1 VANQIKK
8 KFLGADQVSGDK
20 ILLDN
25 EQALRAKMSNGF
37 STDVF
42 KLDANDK
49 IIAFRDGMS
58 PEEIAYQSDISGL
71 DGAINGH
78 IDAVSDAHDASAISV
93 SPSGNL
99 GSTNVQLALEEL
111 QLELDG
117 IGSSYVDVSGDTM
130 SGNLDMDGNNIVG
143 LPVPSANGQPLVYDQ
158 LGANSGVAPLSSSG
172 KIDAQYLPSYVDD
185 VEEYANLAGF
195 PGVGESGKIYVALD
209 TNKTYRWSG
218 SQYIE
223 ISPSEVNSVNGAT
236 GIVVLDSDDISEG
249 SSNLYFTDARAQSAS
264 VADAIVDGV
273 TNVAPSQNA
282 VHDALA
288 LKYDSADFNTDWDN
302 RLSQKDTDDL
312 AEGTSNLYF
321 TDARAKTAAV
331 ANAINDGIIDV
342 APSQDAVHDALALKL
357 DIADFPAEFSSELAT
372 KSTNDLAEGGSNLYF
387 TDARAKSA
395 AVADLIQ
402 DGVLDVA
409 PSQNAVFDAISVL
422 EGEDETFLKL
432 DGSRTMTGTLQMD
445 FNSINAVGAISGPTE
460 ITGQVGQTMTFGISS
475 SFIFQ
480 SAIDM
485 QSASKIVGLSDGV
498 DPADA
503 VNKGQL
509 DGVESALDS
518 RIDALESAVA
528 VEWATPYKRT
538 LDATDLSNG
547 YIDLPHEAVQT
558 NGMGVFA
565 DRLALHQGA
574 SEDYTLSV
582 SGGVTRITFGGDLV
596 GGGATQP
603 LQEGDSIYV
612 RYQKAI

>member
-1 VANQIKK
+1 MANQIKK

-25 EQALRAKMSNGF
+25 EQALRAKLSSGF
-37 STDVF
+37 TTDVL
-42 KLDANDK
+42 KLDVNNK
-49 IIAFRDGMS
+49 VIVYRDGVTD
-58 PEEIAYQSDISGL
+58 EIAYQGDITDL
-71 DGAINGH
+71 DGAITDHVGS
-78 IDAVSDAHDASAISV
+78 ASDAHDASAISV
-93 SPSGNL
+93 VATGNL
-99 GSTNVQLALEEL
+99 IATNVQGALEEL
-111 QLELDG
+111 QMELDG
-117 IGSSYVDVSGDTM
+117 LGATYVDVAGDTM
-130 SGNLDMDGNNIVG
+130 SGSLDMDGNSIEG
-143 LPVPSANGQPLVYDQ
+143 LPSATASGQPVAFQ
-158 LGANSGVAPLSSSG
+158 QIGANDGVAPLNGSG

-185 VEEYANLAGF
+185 VEEYAALANF
-195 PGVGESGKIYVALD
+195 PVAGESGKIYVALD

-223 ISPSEVNSVNGAT
+223 ISPSEVNSVNGQS

-249 SSNLYFTDARAQSAS
+249 SSNLYFTEARAKSAAVS
-264 VADAIVDGV
+264 DAIVDGV
-273 TNVAPSQNA
+273 TDVAPSQNA

-288 LKYDSADFNTDWDN
+288 LKYDAADFDADWDA

-312 AEGTSNLYF
+312 SEGASNLYF
-321 TDARAKTAAV
+321 TDARAKAAAV
-331 ANAINDGIIDV
+331 SNSISDGIIDV
-342 APSQDAVHDALALKL
+342 APSQNAVHDALALKL
-357 DIADFPAEFSSELAT
+357 DISAFPAEFSSELAT

-387 TDARAKSA
+387 TDARAKAA

-409 PSQNAVFDAISVL
+409 PSQNAVFDAVAAL
-422 EGEDETFLKL
+422 EAEDDTFLKL
-432 DGSRTMTGTLQMD
+432 DGSRTMTGNLQMD
-445 FNSINAVGAISGPTE
+445 FNSINSVGAISGPTE
-460 ITGQVGQTMTFGISS
+460 ITGQIGQTMTFGISS

-485 QSASKIVGLSDGV
+485 QSASKIVGLSDGT
-498 DPADA
+498 ASGDA

-509 DGVESALDS
+509 DAVESALDS
-518 RIDALESAVA
+518 RLDVLEAA
-528 VEWATPYKRT
+528 AAEWATPYKRT

-547 YIDLPHEAVQT
+547 YIDLPHEALQT
-558 NGMGVFA
+558 NSMGVFA

-582 SGGVTRITFGGDLV
+582 VGGVTRITFGGDLV

-612 RYQKAI
+612 RYQKSV

>member
-1 VANQIKK
+1 MANQIKK

-25 EQALRAKMSNGF
+25 EQALRAKLSSGF
-37 STDVF
+37 TTDVL
-42 KLDANDK
+42 KLDTNNK
-49 IIAFRDGMS
+49 VMVYRDGVS
-58 PEEIAYQSDISGL
+58 DEIAYQGDITDL
-71 DGAINGH
+71 DGAITDHVGS
-78 IDAVSDAHDASAISV
+78 ASDAHDASAISV
-93 SPSGNL
+93 VATGNL
-99 GSTNVQLALEEL
+99 IATNVQGALEEL
-111 QLELDG
+111 QMELDG
-117 IGSSYVDVSGDTM
+117 LGATYVDVAGDTM
-130 SGNLDMDGNNIVG
+130 SGNLDMDGNSIEG
-143 LPVPSANGQPLVYDQ
+143 LPSATASGQPVAFQ
-158 LGANSGVAPLSSSG
+158 QIGANDGVAPLNGAG

-185 VEEYANLAGF
+185 VEEYADLNSF
-195 PGVGESGKIYVALD
+195 PAGESGKIYVALD

-223 ISPSEVNSVNGAT
+223 ISPSEVNSVNGQS

-249 SSNLYFTDARAQSAS
+249 SSNLYFTEARAKSAAVS
-264 VADAIVDGV
+264 DAIVDGV
-273 TNVAPSQNA
+273 TDVAPSQNA

-288 LKYDSADFNTDWDN
+288 LKYDAADFDADWDA

-312 AEGTSNLYF
+312 SEGASNLYF
-321 TDARAKTAAV
+321 TDARAKAAAV
-331 ANAINDGIIDV
+331 SNSISDGIIDV
-342 APSQDAVHDALALKL
+342 APSQNAVHDALALKL
-357 DIADFPAEFSSELAT
+357 DISAFPAEFSSELAT

-387 TDARAKSA
+387 TDARAKAA

-409 PSQNAVFDAISVL
+409 PSQNAVFDAVAAL
-422 EGEDETFLKL
+422 EAEDDTFLKL
-432 DGSRTMTGTLQMD
+432 DGSRTMTGNLQMD
-445 FNSINAVGAISGPTE
+445 FNSINSVGAISGPTE
-460 ITGQVGQTMTFGISS
+460 ITGQIGQTMTFGISS

-485 QSASKIVGLSDGV
+485 QSASKIVGLSDGT
-498 DPADA
+498 ASGDA

-509 DGVESALDS
+509 DAVESALDS
-518 RIDALESAVA
+518 RLDVLEAA
-528 VEWATPYKRT
+528 AAEWATPYKRT

-547 YIDLPHEAVQT
+547 YIDLPHEALQT
-558 NGMGVFA
+558 NSMGVFA

-582 SGGVTRITFGGDLV
+582 VGGVTRITFGGDLV

-612 RYQKAI
+612 RYQKSV